1 MTLHFPRDNG
11 GRSLPA
17 LPTEVSISMFYSHE
31 VKKEAILFANWAY
44 RTIHDAIVP
53 YPPIIAAN
61 SLSWRIQLP
70 DAIKIICSTA
80 EEGGKII
87 TESSATC
94 IKYKNFET
102 NKIRRSFSCQFHPEL
117 LSYLRGI
124 GKSEAPSYS
133 NFKIDDDVGLF
144 VRLLYAGIQA

>member
-1 MTLHFPRDNG
+1 
-11 GRSLPA
+11 
-17 LPTEVSISMFYSHE
+17 MFHSHE
-31 VKKEAILFANWAY
+31 VNKEAILFANWAY

-53 YPPIIAAN
+53 YRHIIAGN

-70 DAIKIICSTA
+70 DAIEIMCSTA
-80 EEGGKII
+80 EADGKIV
-87 TESSATC
+87 TEGSATS
-94 IKYKNFET
+94 IKYKDFET

-133 NFKIDDDVGLF
+133 TLKIDDGVRLF

>member
-1 MTLHFPRDNG
+1 
-11 GRSLPA
+11 
-17 LPTEVSISMFYSHE
+17 MFYSHE
-31 VKKEAILFANWAY
+31 VNQEPILFANWAY
-44 RTIHDAIVP
+44 RTIHDAIFS
-53 YPPIIAAN
+53 YPPIIAGN

-80 EEGGKII
+80 EEDGKIV
-87 TESSATC
+87 TEGSETC
-94 IKYKNFET
+94 IKYKDFET

-133 NFKIDDDVGLF
+133 TLKSDDMVSASLSN
-144 VRLLYAGIQA
+144 YCM

>member
-11 GRSLPA
+11 ARSLPA
-17 LPTEVSISMFYSHE
+17 LPTEVSISMFHSHE
-31 VKKEAILFANWAY
+31 VNKEALFANWTY
-44 RTIHDAIVP
+44 RTINDAIVP

-80 EEGGKII
+80 EEDGKIV

-94 IKYKNFET
+94 IKYKDFKT
-102 NKIRRSFSCQFHPEL
+102 NKIRRSFSCQFHPKL

-133 NFKIDDDVGLF
+133 TLKIDDMVSAYLF
-144 VRLLYAGIQA
+144 NYCM

>member
-1 MTLHFPRDNG
+1 LTLHFPRDNG
-11 GRSLPA
+11 ARSLPA
-17 LPTEVSISMFYSHE
+17 LPTEVSISMFHSHE
-31 VKKEAILFANWAY
+31 VNKEALFANWAY

-53 YPPIIAAN
+53 YPPIIAVN

-70 DAIKIICSTA
+70 DAIKIIFSTA
-80 EEGGKII
+80 EEGGKIV
-87 TESSATC
+87 TEGSATC
-94 IKYKNFET
+94 INYKDFET

-133 NFKIDDDVGLF
+133 TLKIDDMVSAYLSN
-144 VRLLYAGIQA
+144 YCM

>member
-1 MTLHFPRDNG
+1 
-11 GRSLPA
+11 
-17 LPTEVSISMFYSHE
+17 MFHSHE
-31 VKKEAILFANWAY
+31 VNKEAILFANWAY
-44 RTIHDAIVP
+44 RTIHDAIVS
-53 YPPIIAAN
+53 YRHIIAAN

-80 EEGGKII
+80 EEDGKIV
-87 TESSATC
+87 TEGSATC
-94 IKYKNFET
+94 IKYKDFET

-133 NFKIDDDVGLF
+133 TLKIDDMVSAYLSN
-144 VRLLYAGIQA
+144 YCM

>member
-1 MTLHFPRDNG
+1 
-11 GRSLPA
+11 
-17 LPTEVSISMFYSHE
+17 MFHSHE
-31 VKKEAILFANWAY
+31 VNKEALFANWAY

-70 DAIKIICSTA
+70 DAFKILCSTA
-80 EEGGKII
+80 EEDGKIV

-94 IKYKNFET
+94 IKYKDFENT
-102 NKIRRSFSCQFHPEL
+102 KIRRSFSCQFHPEL

-133 NFKIDDDVGLF
+133 TLKIDDMVSAYLF
-144 VRLLYAGIQA
+144 NYYM

>member
-1 MTLHFPRDNG
+1 
-11 GRSLPA
+11 
-17 LPTEVSISMFYSHE
+17 MFHSHE
-31 VKKEAILFANWAY
+31 VNKEAILFPNWAY
-44 RTIHDAIVP
+44 RTIHDPIVS
-53 YPPIIAAN
+53 YRHIVAAN

-70 DAIKIICSTA
+70 DAIKILCSTA
-80 EEGGKII
+80 EEDGKIV

-94 IKYKNFET
+94 IKYKDFET

-133 NFKIDDDVGLF
+133 TLKIDDMVSAYLF
-144 VRLLYAGIQA
+144 NYYM

>member
-1 MTLHFPRDNG
+1 
-11 GRSLPA
+11 
-17 LPTEVSISMFYSHE
+17 
-31 VKKEAILFANWAY
+31 
-44 RTIHDAIVP
+44 
-53 YPPIIAAN
+53 
-61 SLSWRIQLP
+61 LP

-144 VRLLYAGIQA
+144 VRLLYAGIQDAGIQAW

>member
-1 MTLHFPRDNG
+1 
-11 GRSLPA
+11 
-17 LPTEVSISMFYSHE
+17 MFHSHE
-31 VKKEAILFANWAY
+31 VNKEALFANWAY

-70 DAIKIICSTA
+70 DAIKILCSTA
-80 EEGGKII
+80 EEDGKIV

-94 IKYKNFET
+94 IKYKDFKNT
-102 NKIRRSFSCQFHPEL
+102 KIRRSFSCQFPPEL

-133 NFKIDDDVGLF
+133 TLKIDDRVSAYLF
-144 VRLLYAGIQA
+144 NYYM

>member
-1 MTLHFPRDNG
+1 
-11 GRSLPA
+11 
-17 LPTEVSISMFYSHE
+17 MFHSHE

-44 RTIHDAIVP
+44 RTIHDAIVS

-70 DAIKIICSTA
+70 DAIKIICSPA
-80 EEGGKII
+80 EEDGKIV

-94 IKYKNFET
+94 IKYKDFET

-133 NFKIDDDVGLF
+133 TLKIDDMVSAYLSN
-144 VRLLYAGIQA
+144 YCM

>member
-1 MTLHFPRDNG
+1 LTLHFARDNG

-17 LPTEVSISMFYSHE
+17 LPREVSISMFHSHE
-31 VKKEAILFANWAY
+31 VNKEALFANWAY

-70 DAIKIICSTA
+70 DTIKIICSTA
-80 EEGGKII
+80 DGGGKII
-87 TESSATC
+87 TEGSATC
-94 IKYKNFET
+94 IKYKDFKT
-102 NKIRRSFSCQFHPEL
+102 NKIRRSFSCQFHREL
-117 LSYLRGI
+117 LSDLRGI
-124 GKSEAPSYS
+124 GNRESASYS
-133 NFKIDDDVGLF
+133 NLRIDEGTRLF

>member
-1 MTLHFPRDNG
+1 
-11 GRSLPA
+11 
-17 LPTEVSISMFYSHE
+17 MFHSQE
-31 VKKEAILFANWAY
+31 LNKEAILFANWAY
-44 RTIHDAIVP
+44 RTIHDAIVS

-80 EEGGKII
+80 EEDGKIV
-87 TESSATC
+87 TEGSATC
-94 IKYKNFET
+94 IKYKDFKT
-102 NKIRRSFSCQFHPEL
+102 NKIRRSISCQFHPEL

-133 NFKIDDDVGLF
+133 TLKLMIWCPLICPTTVCRNASMIVLACSITGGDELDKLHIKD
-144 VRLLYAGIQA
+144 

>member
-1 MTLHFPRDNG
+1 MFH
-11 GRSLPA
+11 SE
-17 LPTEVSISMFYSHE
+17 EVN
-31 VKKEAILFANWAY
+31 KEAILFANWAY
-44 RTIHDAIVP
+44 RSIHDAIVP
-53 YPPIIAAN
+53 YPHIIPAN

-80 EEGGKII
+80 KEDGKIV

-94 IKYKNFET
+94 IKYKDFET
-102 NKIRRSFSCQFHPEL
+102 NKIRRSFSCQFPPEL

-133 NFKIDDDVGLF
+133 TLKIDDMVSAYLPN
-144 VRLLYAGIQA
+144 YCM